1 MSGSTRTSE
10 DGDEGSFASA
20 IVAEKSTTFPGF
32 DLQGTRVVEGGSKG
46 YENEGK
52 SMIMREELTCK
63 VTSFNA
69 CTPPPVPD

>member
-46 YENEGK
+46 YEKEGK
-52 SMIMREELTCK
+52 SMIMR
-63 VTSFNA
+63 
-69 CTPPPVPD
+69 